1 MPDGPFARQARELC
15 GDRHQDGPTPCPT
28 CVGLEKRLTPVTETL
43 SPFLAD
49 AGVETSARS
58 WLSGDE
64 QDSTDWPALL
74 AKPGALWVLPDD
86 SGLYGIIAELTEAYA
101 EWAIEYLNALLGA
114 GDYDAATTAWNNVIQ
129 ILARHFPHPIHL
141 AALTGA
147 NTELDYYGDDHA

>member
-1 MPDGPFARQARELC
+1 MSGPNDPTQHEPD
-15 GDRHQDGPTPCPT
+15 
-28 CVGLEKRLTPVTETL
+28 V
-43 SPFLAD
+43 AD
-49 AGVETSARS
+49 VAYISS
-58 WLSGDE
+58 
-64 QDSTDWPALL
+64 ALL
-74 AKPGALWVLPDD
+74 GTSPGALWVLPDD
-86 SGLYGIIAELTEAYA
+86 SGLYGIIAELTDATA